1 MKTINEHIKQN
12 SFVHVYLLYGAEQ
25 QVVKIYRNKLLKAWL
40 GTDSL
45 TELKQDMN
53 FSMFVGLP
61 LDTSAVINLA
71 LSYPFFGDKR
81 VILIEN
87 SKAFSYEN
95 AALANCIR
103 ELPETTYIIF
113 TEESLSGKKNRS
125 SANKEAEEKSG
136 KDISDQSDG
145 ISANNEEGNINEGKK
160 SGQKGLLS
168 TVKEVGYVTEIGKQP
183 QGFIENWVV
192 RELSNSGKRI
202 SRTALETLLER
213 ADMDMMQI
221 RNEMDKLIAY
231 KGEDTDI
238 KVDDVLALVSENT
251 QDQDQV
257 FKMVDAMSDKKVSL
271 AMQFYTDLL
280 ELKVSPQRILSLIE
294 RQMRILYQVKD
305 LRSKGFSTNAIADS
319 VKGIK
324 YANKFVNQ
332 ASKFSMKE
340 ITDCMNDC
348 VDLNLKSRTG
358 ALTDRM
364 AVELIIVKYSQRSG
378 AK

>member
-12 SFVHVYLLYGAEQ
+12 SFVHVYLLYGDEQ

-40 GTDSL
+40 GTDSI

-53 FSMFVGLP
+53 FSMFTGTP

-71 LSYPFFGDKR
+71 SSYPFFGDKR

-87 SKAFSYEN
+87 SKAFSYDN
-95 AALANCIR
+95 TALAECIGN
-103 ELPETTYIIF
+103 LPETTYIIF
-113 TEESLSGKKNRS
+113 TEESISGKKNRS
-125 SANKEAEEKSG
+125 STNKETEEKSG
-136 KDISDQSDG
+136 KEISNQSDG
-145 ISANNEEGNINEGKK
+145 ILANNEEGNTKEEKK
-160 SGQKGLLS
+160 SGKKGLLS
-168 TVKEVGYVTEIGKQP
+168 TVKEVGYATEIKKQP

-238 KVDDVLALVSENT
+238 KVDDVLALVSENP
-251 QDQDQV
+251 QDQV
-257 FKMVDAMSDKKVSL
+257 FKMVDAMSEKKVNL

-280 ELKVSPQRILSLIE
+280 ELKVSPQKILSLIE

-305 LRSKGFSTNAIADS
+305 LRSKGFAVNAIAES
-319 VKGIK
+319 IKGIK
-324 YANKFVNQ
+324 YTNKFVNQ

-340 ITDCMNDC
+340 IMDCMSDC

-364 AVELIIVKYSQRSG
+364 AVELVIVKYSQRSS